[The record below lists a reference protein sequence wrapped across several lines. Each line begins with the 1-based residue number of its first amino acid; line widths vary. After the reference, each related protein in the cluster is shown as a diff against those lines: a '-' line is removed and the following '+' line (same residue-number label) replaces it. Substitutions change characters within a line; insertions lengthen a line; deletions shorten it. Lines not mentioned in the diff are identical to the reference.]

1 MNDKPAET
9 PAIYWRLEEWFP
21 DLTKET
27 IQQLK
32 IYHDELIKFNRT
44 VSLISAKTIA
54 MADVIHFADS
64 ILACRIISKSHAK
77 MNKIYDFGSGSGFP
91 GLVYAILFPQTQVI
105 LVDSDQR
112 KCDFLKHV
120 ISSLKLSNATVLNQT
135 IESLPEGSVHFAM
148 ARGFASISKAILVS
162 RKIFPKGGIF
172 FHLKS
177 EEWGMEV
184 SEIPTQLCSVW
195 TPSLAGE
202 YKLPV
207 GPVRFAIVQTEK
219 IA

>member
-32 IYHDELIKFNRT
+32 TYHDELIKFNRT

-64 ILACRIISKSHAK
+64 ILACRIISKAHAK
-77 MNKIYDFGSGSGFP
+77 MDKIYDFGSGNGFP
-91 GLVYAILFPQTQVI
+91 GLVYAILFPQTQVV

-120 ISSLKLSNATVLNQT
+120 VSALKLSNATVLNQT
-135 IESLPEGSVHFAM
+135 IESLPEGSVRFAM
-148 ARGFASISKAILVS
+148 ARGFASISKAILVT

-202 YKLPV
+202 YKLPL